1 MGNYFCIGK
10 TYISLICQDEE
21 TATQNLEALNNQ
33 FGIEGISK
41 ILGNEILIEVTKEH
55 PISTGLKGIRN
66 ALVKAAKV
74 DMFDANTDDDGN
86 ICRYWYNLIA

>member
-41 ILGNEILIEVTKEH
+41 ILGNEKVKTII
-55 PISTGLKGIRN
+55 
-66 ALVKAAKV
+66 VKAK
-74 DMFDANTDDDGN
+74 DNYTPQ
-86 ICRYWYNLIA
+86 